1 MLCCLSKIIERV
13 TFNHIYSFLIKE
25 GLLHKFQ
32 SGFRHLHSTTTA
44 LLHLINT
51 IYTDMDNSSLT
62 GALFLDLRKAFDTVN
77 HTIMLA
83 KIKALNPDEQ
93 LLNWF
98 TSYLENRTQVV
109 DFDGKHSKP
118 ATIKTGVPQGSI
130 LGPLLFLL
138 YVNDLPSLI
147 ESQTIMFADDTTVLS
162 HGSSHQVVTST
173 IQRDLD
179 SICLY
184 SSRNHLVPHPKK
196 TKVILFS
203 KPSQATPL
211 EERSPLSLNN
221 VGTEYVTSYKC
232 LGFTLDQHLDY
243 SLHLKDMCRKINYG
257 LQIMRRVNVYLPKE
271 NLILL
276 ANSLVLSHLDYCSP
290 ILYNLNCGQL
300 DILLKLQKQ
309 CARIIFG
316 YDRRTHS
323 KPLFIQLNWLP
334 LHQRI
339 EYNIC
344 LLLYKVNN
352 NIAPPYLSEM
362 FVKTAEV
369 HQHRTRAAVNS
380 HFFKIRGTGHTY
392 LKSFRYYGAKVWNL
406 LPTEIRHTE
415 SIENFKIKCKAYF
428 MDKIKSDSYVKYDWS
443 FH

>member
-1 MLCCLSKIIERV
+1 
-13 TFNHIYSFLIKE
+13 
-25 GLLHKFQ
+25 
-32 SGFRHLHSTTTA
+32 
-44 LLHLINT
+44 
-51 IYTDMDNSSLT
+51 MDNSSLT

-83 KIKALNPDEQ
+83 KIKTLNPDDQ

-98 TSYLENRTQVV
+98 TSYLEKRTQVV
-109 DFDGKHSKP
+109 DFHGKHSKP
-118 ATIKTGVPQGSI
+118 TTIKTGVPQGSI

-147 ESQTIMFADDTTVLS
+147 ESETIMFADDTTVLS
-162 HGSSHQVVTST
+162 HGSSHQGVIST
-173 IQRDLD
+173 IQKDLN
-179 SICLY
+179 SISLC
-184 SSRNHLVPHPKK
+184 SSKNHLVPHPKK

-203 KPSQATPL
+203 KPSQASPF
-211 EERSPLSLNN
+211 EVRSPLSLNN
-221 VGTEYVTSYKC
+221 VGIEYVTSYKY
-232 LGFTLDQHLDY
+232 LRFTLDQNLDY
-243 SLHLKDMCRKINYG
+243 SLHVKDICRKINYG
-257 LQIMRRVNVYLPKE
+257 LQIMRHVNVFLPKE
-271 NLILL
+271 SLIFL

-290 ILYNLNCGQL
+290 IQYNLGCGQL

-369 HQHRTRAAVNS
+369 HQHRTRADVNS

-392 LKSFRYYGAKVWNL
+392 LKLFRYYGAKVWNL
-406 LPTEIRHTE
+406 LPTEIRPTE
-415 SIENFKIKCKAYF
+415 SIENFKVKCKAYF

>member
-1 MLCCLSKIIERV
+1 
-13 TFNHIYSFLIKE
+13 
-25 GLLHKFQ
+25 
-32 SGFRHLHSTTTA
+32 
-44 LLHLINT
+44 
-51 IYTDMDNSSLT
+51 
-62 GALFLDLRKAFDTVN
+62 
-77 HTIMLA
+77 MLA

-118 ATIKTGVPQGSI
+118 ATIKAGVPQGSI

-138 YVNDLPSLI
+138 YVNDLPALI

-196 TKVILFS
+196 TKVILFK

-221 VGTEYVTSYKC
+221 VVIEYVTSYKC
-232 LGFTLDQHLDY
+232 LGFTLDQQLDY

-271 NLILL
+271 SLILL

-290 ILYNLNCGQL
+290 ILYNLNCG
-300 DILLKLQKQ
+300 
-309 CARIIFG
+309 
-316 YDRRTHS
+316 
-323 KPLFIQLNWLP
+323 
-334 LHQRI
+334 
-339 EYNIC
+339 
-344 LLLYKVNN
+344 
-352 NIAPPYLSEM
+352 
-362 FVKTAEV
+362 
-369 HQHRTRAAVNS
+369 
-380 HFFKIRGTGHTY
+380 
-392 LKSFRYYGAKVWNL
+392 
-406 LPTEIRHTE
+406 
-415 SIENFKIKCKAYF
+415 
-428 MDKIKSDSYVKYDWS
+428 
-443 FH
+443 